1 MIVFNQLKK
10 PLKGRKRETDSE
22 RVGGGVMPAGTEPDN
37 MGPRGPRRK
46 ATSSRGRN
54 ARVRSLTVLAVDE
67 WVRQRCRVNAGWYRR
82 IQDFVPAAVKLS
94 GFLFPDDLTKCHSLF
109 RRRKRAKNFENTSRV
124 ARRAVIE
131 IETRKVFYSQATT
144 DSRGNAAQKRMQG

>member
-94 GFLFPDDLTKCHSLF
+94 GFLFPHGK
-109 RRRKRAKNFENTSRV
+109 
-124 ARRAVIE
+124 RRAREPLPGIKHDACCNE
-131 IETRKVFYSQATT
+131 GMTRRNTMRAPKGA
-144 DSRGNAAQKRMQG
+144 RGQKAFLTALPAEK